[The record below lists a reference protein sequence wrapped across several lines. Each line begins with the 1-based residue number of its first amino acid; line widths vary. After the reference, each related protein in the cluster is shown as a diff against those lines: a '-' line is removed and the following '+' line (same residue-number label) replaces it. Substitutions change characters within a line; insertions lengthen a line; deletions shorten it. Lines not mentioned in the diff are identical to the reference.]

1 MTTPPFYDPQQVPL
15 QRIPVPKQTLPN
27 SRSYIALLLA
37 GVLLLLIGGVV
48 SMSVGL
54 VNDPDDSNGWDSDDP
69 WEDYTD
75 FIRTI
80 NTLGQVIQYIGI
92 LILSGGLIVGA
103 IRDESLHANVR
114 MGMFIAMGLIIGFKI
129 MIPNPW

>member
-1 MTTPPFYDPQQVPL
+1 MTTSPFYDPQQVPL

-27 SRSYIALLLA
+27 SRSYIALLLV

-80 NTLGQVIQYIGI
+80 NTLGHVIQYIGI
-92 LILSGGLIVGA
+92 LVLSRGFIVGA